1 MGNAIVAMGVSEAG
15 KSNVGLAL
23 AMSFGI
29 PFVDAGDLHAPDS
42 IARIAAG
49 QPLTDDDRWPW
60 LSRGA
65 SHLVDTATY
74 PGGGV
79 VASSAVKCAYRDR
92 IRTGAGGA
100 AMFVLLDIPPETA
113 HAHPCG
119 RKDHFVPASLIES
132 QFATLQMPSPDE
144 TDVVTLAVTHGVDE
158 IVSLARTAFGAH
170 DLDKNVG
177 QEACW

>member
-15 KSNVGLAL
+15 KSSVGLAL

-100 AMFVLLDIPPETA
+100 AMFVLLR
-113 HAHPCG
+113 HPARDRACTSLRAQG
-119 RKDHFVPASLIES
+119 SLRACQFNREPVRDPANAI
-132 QFATLQMPSPDE
+132 T
-144 TDVVTLAVTHGVDE
+144 G
-158 IVSLARTAFGAH
+158 
-170 DLDKNVG
+170 
-177 QEACW
+177 